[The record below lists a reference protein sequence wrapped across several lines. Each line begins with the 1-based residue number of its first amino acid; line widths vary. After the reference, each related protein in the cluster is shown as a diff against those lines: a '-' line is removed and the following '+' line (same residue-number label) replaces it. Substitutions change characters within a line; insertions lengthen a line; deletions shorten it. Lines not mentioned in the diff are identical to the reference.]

1 MCFTKPK
8 RLWRINWEGYGIS
21 VRGKMYE
28 RESVLWRLLLPF
40 KNPKRAVQGKM
51 RITEADEMGATDKE
65 KLHTSQ
71 ATGKHQLSTVSELY

>member
-1 MCFTKPK
+1 
-8 RLWRINWEGYGIS
+8 
-21 VRGKMYE
+21 
-28 RESVLWRLLLPF
+28 
-40 KNPKRAVQGKM
+40 M